1 MPEATVSVPLLKGED
16 RTLLL
21 ELLELERQRL
31 LIETRH
37 TDARQYREQ
46 LHRRLDHVERLAE
59 EMRPIVTP

>member
-1 MPEATVSVPLLKGED
+1 MPEPSVSVPLLKAED

-37 TDARQYREQ
+37 TDTRHFREQ
-46 LHRRLDHVERLAE
+46 LYRRLDHIERLADE
-59 EMRPIVTP
+59 LRPLVSA